1 MSRQSTISSS
11 DEIWSII
18 KETQKNQKEFQK
30 ELETS
35 QKEFQKELETSQK
48 ERIIS
53 QKEAPREIKELRIG
67 QKELQIS
74 QKETAQQLKKFAA
87 ELLASQKELRI
98 SQKETDR
105 QIQKIGG
112 RFNER
117 WGRLVES
124 LVEGS
129 LLELLQG
136 RGIKVAQIFP
146 NAEGRIEKEKG
157 IFHKQEADIIAAN
170 GSEVVVVEVKTV
182 LSPKK
187 VNNFLESLQ
196 SFTRYF
202 PGYKNKTLYGAVA
215 YLKREDK
222 ADSFAEEKGLF
233 VIRATG
239 DSASIINQKD
249 FKPKA
254 FS

>member
-1 MSRQSTISSS
+1 MSRQSAISSS
-11 DEIWSII
+11 EEIWRII

-30 ELETS
+30 E
-35 QKEFQKELETSQK
+35 FQKELKASQQ
-48 ERIIS
+48 ERKAA
-53 QKEAPREIKELRIG
+53 QKEAQREMKELRIG
-67 QKELQIS
+67 QKELQIT
-74 QKETAQQLKKFAA
+74 QKETAQQLKEFAVD
-87 ELLASQKELRI
+87 LKASQKELKASR
-98 SQKETDR
+98 KETDW
-105 QIQKIGG
+105 QIQEIDG

-136 RGIKVAQIFP
+136 RGIQVAQIFP

-157 IFHKQEADIIAAN
+157 LFRKQEADIIAAN

-254 FS
+254 F

>member
-11 DEIWSII
+11 DEIWGII
-18 KETQKNQKEFQK
+18 KETQKNQKMFQK
-30 ELETS
+30 EIQTA
-35 QKEFQKELETSQK
+35 QQ
-48 ERIIS
+48 
-53 QKEAPREIKELRIG
+53 EAQREMKELR
-67 QKELQIS
+67 
-74 QKETAQQLKKFAA
+74 A
-87 ELLASQKELRI
+87 

-124 LVEGS
+124 LVAES
-129 LLELLQG
+129 LLELLKG
-136 RGIKVAQIFP
+136 RGIQVAQIFP

-157 IFHKQEADIIAAN
+157 IFRKQEADIIAAN
-170 GSEVVVVEVKTV
+170 GLEAVVVEVKTV

-215 YLKREDK
+215 YLRREDK
-222 ADSFAEEKGLF
+222 ADSFAEGKGLF

-239 DSASIINQKD
+239 DSASIVNQKD

>member
-1 MSRQSTISSS
+1 MSNRAESPFF
-11 DEIWSII
+11 DEIRGILKEVSIGHKLAE
-18 KETQKNQKEFQK
+18 KEI
-30 ELETS
+30 
-35 QKEFQKELETSQK
+35 
-48 ERIIS
+48 R
-53 QKEAPREIKELRIG
+53 ELRA
-67 QKELQIS
+67 S
-74 QKETAQQLKKFAA
+74 QKETDRQLKEFAV
-87 ELLASQKELRI
+87 ELKASQKETDRQLKEFAVELKA
-98 SQKETDR
+98 SQKETDRQLKEFAVELKASRQETDR

-124 LVEGS
+124 LVAGS
-129 LLELLQG
+129 LLELLKA
-136 RGIKVAQIFP
+136 RGIQVAQIFS

-157 IFHKQEADIIAAN
+157 IFRKQEADIIAAN
-170 GSEVVVVEVKTV
+170 GSEAVIVEVKTV

-187 VNNFLESLQ
+187 VSHFLESLQ

-215 YLKREDK
+215 YLRREDK